1 MADSG
6 NRMSVYVS
14 FHWMEG
20 ILKEAPRLDIGLVG
34 SGQQFGSTLEGR
46 LAAGLKELIQQHQ
59 LGFLVASKADAKTIK
74 PKPSF
79 KLTDYWPYLTPP
91 SRRSAEGDAQI
102 YRALGRGHLIQ
113 PDVIIWRRRTMT
125 FNTVKDNVCEEISI
139 DEPQLFA
146 CISGKATIRSDRSQS
161 SRYEGASMGRW
172 RRARPP
178 HIVVV
183 TAEPFPSRLGSL
195 AWGLGD
201 LDAVYHVNVAALYE
215 AVVKAQDECGKRAMR
230 DVGSYDEL
238 RELIEL
244 ARVKDLSQLFEDL
257 FGEVLP

>member
-1 MADSG
+1 
-6 NRMSVYVS
+6 MSVYIS
-14 FHWMEG
+14 FYFMEG
-20 ILKEAPRLDIGLVG
+20 ILKEAPGLDIGIVG

-46 LAAGLKELIQQHQ
+46 LSEGLRDLVQEHS
-59 LGFLVASKADAKTIK
+59 LGFLVASKADAKTMK

-91 SRRSAEGDAQI
+91 SRSNAEGDAQI

-113 PDVIIWRRRTMT
+113 PDVVIWRQRMMT
-125 FNTVKDNVCEEISI
+125 FNTVKDDRSQQFSI
-139 DEPQLFA
+139 ETPQLFA

-161 SRYEGASMGRW
+161 SRYEGAALVRW

-201 LDAVYHVNVAALYE
+201 LDAVYHVNVHALYD
-215 AVVKAQDECGKRAMR
+215 AVVKAQDECGRRAMR
-230 DVGSYDEL
+230 DAGSYDEL
-238 RELIEL
+238 KELIEL

-257 FGEVLP
+257 FAEFLPSD